1 MKNVDFFPQQPLPQS
16 IKLQYFLIFRALSNA
31 QVLPQKGLFEGFLL
45 EGIEKRTILKKITI
59 IFLLIKHCHSNF
71 GFFAQN
77 SKITNKPLLKLYQ
90 KLISDFLPQC
100 QNLMLVAYFLRISQC
115 FENVKILQSL
125 KIHISKNSQFNLQ
138 GPSLPFCSKKS
149 IKNQLSILDIFL
161 LLAHCVL
168 VESR

>member
-1 MKNVDFFPQQPLPQS
+1 MPKYCHRKAFLKAFFS
-16 IKLQYFLIFRALSNA
+16 K
-31 QVLPQKGLFEGFLL
+31 VQK
-45 EGIEKRTILKKITI
+45 KRTILKKITI

-77 SKITNKPLLKLYQ
+77 SKITNKLLLKLYQ

-125 KIHISKNSQFNLQ
+125 KIHVSKNSQFNLQ

-149 IKNQLSILDIFL
+149 IKNQLFSTFFFYFSALCTCRKSIILERYYYLNHFECHPIQQL
-161 LLAHCVL
+161 VL
-168 VESR
+168 

>member
-1 MKNVDFFPQQPLPQS
+1 MPKYCHRKAFLKAFFS
-16 IKLQYFLIFRALSNA
+16 R
-31 QVLPQKGLFEGFLL
+31 VQK
-45 EGIEKRTILKKITI
+45 KRTILKKKITI
-59 IFLLIKHCHSNF
+59 VFLLIKHCHSNF

-77 SKITNKPLLKLYQ
+77 SKITNKLLLKLYQ

-149 IKNQLSILDIFL
+149 IKNQLFQTIFFYFSALCTRRKSIILERYYYLNHFECHPIQQL
-161 LLAHCVL
+161 VL
-168 VESR
+168 

>member
-1 MKNVDFFPQQPLPQS
+1 MPKYCHRKAFLKAFFSKVQKKRS
-16 IKLQYFLIFRALSNA
+16 I
-31 QVLPQKGLFEGFLL
+31 L
-45 EGIEKRTILKKITI
+45 EKKITI

-77 SKITNKPLLKLYQ
+77 SKITNKLLLKLYQ
-90 KLISDFLPQC
+90 KLISDFLSQC

-138 GPSLPFCSKKS
+138 GPSLPFCSKKVLKTNYFRQFS
-149 IKNQLSILDIFL
+149 FI
-161 LLAHCVL
+161 LAHCVL

>member
-1 MKNVDFFPQQPLPQS
+1 MPKYCHRKAFLKAFFS
-16 IKLQYFLIFRALSNA
+16 K
-31 QVLPQKGLFEGFLL
+31 VQK
-45 EGIEKRTILKKITI
+45 KRTILKKITI

-77 SKITNKPLLKLYQ
+77 SKITNKLLLKLYQ

-115 FENVKILQSL
+115 FENVKIMQSL

-138 GPSLPFCSKKS
+138 GPSLPFCQKKVLKTNHFRHFS
-149 IKNQLSILDIFL
+149 FI
-161 LLAHCVL
+161 LAHCVL

>member
-1 MKNVDFFPQQPLPQS
+1 MPKYCHRKAFLKAFFSKVQKKS
-16 IKLQYFLIFRALSNA
+16 ILK
-31 QVLPQKGLFEGFLL
+31 
-45 EGIEKRTILKKITI
+45 KKITI

-77 SKITNKPLLKLYQ
+77 SKITNKLLLKLYQ
-90 KLISDFLPQC
+90 KLISDFLSQC

-149 IKNQLSILDIFL
+149 IKNQLFQTIFFYFSALCTRRKSIILERYYYLNHFECHPIQQL
-161 LLAHCVL
+161 VL
-168 VESR
+168 